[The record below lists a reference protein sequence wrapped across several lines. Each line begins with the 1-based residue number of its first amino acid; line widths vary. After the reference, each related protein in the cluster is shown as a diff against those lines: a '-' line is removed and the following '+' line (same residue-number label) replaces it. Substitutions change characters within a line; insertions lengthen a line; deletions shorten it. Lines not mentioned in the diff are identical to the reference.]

1 MNAGYGWIM
10 TADIPQRTG
19 APNRRRH
26 FLVSFW
32 RGEERLWRAYWVAGV
47 FGSWAVSTL
56 AVLMINAGFLPWQ
69 VGIGLAFVYAL
80 YAAVVI
86 WRCAP
91 NSNWRWWGIAARTTL
106 VLSFVLA
113 VVRLFGVV

>member
-1 MNAGYGWIM
+1 MS
-10 TADIPQRTG
+10 ADIPQQTG
-19 APNRRRH
+19 APSRRRH

-32 RGEERLWRAYWVAGV
+32 RGEERLWRAYWLVGV
-47 FGSWAVSTL
+47 FGSWAVSTIG
-56 AVLMINAGFLPWQ
+56 VLMINAGFLPQ
-69 VGIGLAFVYAL
+69 LPAIALSFVYAL

-106 VLSFVLA
+106 VLSFILA
-113 VVRLFGVV
+113 VARLFGLV

>member
-10 TADIPQRTG
+10 TADIPRQTS

-32 RGEERLWRAYWVAGV
+32 RGEERLWRAYWAVGV

-56 AVLMINAGFLPWQ
+56 AILTINAGFLPWQ